1 MARLQTGKRRRLT
14 LRLTTM
20 RVWPGRGLG
29 FWASVLRQMKTRR
42 LDPHDRE
49 AVRRVCGELDRSRPA
64 PRRRGP
70 LGNIKRSGGE

>member
-1 MARLQTGKRRRLT
+1 MTRLQTGKRPRLR

-20 RVWPGRGLG
+20 PVWPGRGLG
-29 FWASVLRQMKTRR
+29 FWASVLRHMKTRG

-49 AVRRVCGELDRSRPA
+49 AVRRICGEFERSRPA

-70 LGNIKRSGGE
+70 LGNIKRSGGG